1 MKYKV
6 ILIGSV
12 LAVIAWIM
20 ESAIHVLI
28 FHEGTFIR
36 QMFSPAS
43 HEIWMRS
50 LVGAAILLLG
60 VSVAMYVVD
69 LKRVEQALKLAYAE
83 LIQIFN
89 ASADGMR
96 VIDKDFNMLRINKT
110 FATLAGVSQDEAVG
124 KKCYEV
130 FPGPRC
136 HSPDCPLARV
146 LGGEKCVKCEV
157 EKERT
162 DGTRITCI
170 VTATPFRRP
179 DGDLIGIVENFKDI
193 TERRRLEKEI
203 LEISEQERQR
213 IGQDLH
219 DDLGQKLTGIAFL
232 SKALTKQLASMST
245 NETSGAAKITDL
257 ANEAVDRCRRLARE
271 LYPVE
276 LERGDLT
283 SALEELT
290 RNVEELHGITCIFRS
305 EYSALLDDR
314 RVDIHLYRIAQE
326 AINNALKHAKATKIV
341 VNLEIN
347 EDSIRLAISDDGIGL
362 PEDFESRA
370 GIGRHSIQYR
380 ASMIGA
386 VLRIQPGE
394 KGGTEVICSM
404 IRDHYCNP

>member
-136 HSPDCPLARV
+136 PRPGAR
-146 LGGEKCVKCEV
+146 
-157 EKERT
+157 R
-162 DGTRITCI
+162 
-170 VTATPFRRP
+170 
-179 DGDLIGIVENFKDI
+179 
-193 TERRRLEKEI
+193 
-203 LEISEQERQR
+203 
-213 IGQDLH
+213 
-219 DDLGQKLTGIAFL
+219 
-232 SKALTKQLASMST
+232 
-245 NETSGAAKITDL
+245 
-257 ANEAVDRCRRLARE
+257 
-271 LYPVE
+271 
-276 LERGDLT
+276 
-283 SALEELT
+283 
-290 RNVEELHGITCIFRS
+290 
-305 EYSALLDDR
+305 
-314 RVDIHLYRIAQE
+314 
-326 AINNALKHAKATKIV
+326 
-341 VNLEIN
+341 
-347 EDSIRLAISDDGIGL
+347 
-362 PEDFESRA
+362 
-370 GIGRHSIQYR
+370 
-380 ASMIGA
+380 
-386 VLRIQPGE
+386 
-394 KGGTEVICSM
+394 
-404 IRDHYCNP
+404 